1 MNGEDVEYHSVI
13 KKNKMKPFAA
23 TWMDMEFIT
32 VNEISLRKTNIVWYH
47 LYVETNKNDT
57 DELIYKQTHR
67 LIYRNR
73 LTDLKIKLT
82 VTKGETWGEVVN

>member
-47 LYVETNKNDT
+47 LYV
-57 DELIYKQTHR
+57 QS
-67 LIYRNR
+67 
-73 LTDLKIKLT
+73 KIWHK
-82 VTKGETWGEVVN
+82 